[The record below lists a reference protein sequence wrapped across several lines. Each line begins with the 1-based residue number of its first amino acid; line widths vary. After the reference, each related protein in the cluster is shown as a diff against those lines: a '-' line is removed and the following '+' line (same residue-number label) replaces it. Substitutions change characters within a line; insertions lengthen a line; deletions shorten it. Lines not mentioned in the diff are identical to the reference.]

1 MSNTPARIHLLISGM
16 VQMVGFR
23 YFVERKARNYSLT
36 GYTRNLPDGRVE
48 VEAEGERGMLEEL
61 VKDCRI
67 GPPASRVTEVKI
79 EWKPYQAEFQ
89 QFVIDF

>member
-1 MSNTPARIHLLISGM
+1 MSDTQARVHLLISGM

-23 YFVERKARNYSLT
+23 YFVERKARQYGLT
-36 GYTRNLPDGRVE
+36 GFTRNLPDGRVE

-61 VKDCRI
+61 VKDCLV
-67 GPPASRVTEVKI
+67 GPPASRVADVKV

>member
-1 MSNTPARIHLLISGM
+1 
-16 VQMVGFR
+16 MVGFR
-23 YFVERKARNYSLT
+23 YFVERKARQYGVT

-61 VKDCRI
+61 LKACRL
-67 GPPASRVTEVKI
+67 GPPAARVADVKI

-89 QFVIDF
+89 QFAIDF